1 MRATGEEGILGAI
14 PRCIEDITPEY
25 LTGALRTRGLIRDAA
40 VTGCQCESI
49 GVGVGFL
56 GQLARIRLDYD
67 RDERRAPRT
76 LIAKMPTVDPGGREI
91 CRLFRFY
98 EREIRFYDD
107 VAPNVEM
114 RVPERYFSAM
124 DVDAD
129 DYLLF
134 LEDITDARIGD
145 EVAGCTAAE
154 AEMAVR
160 SIAEFHAKW
169 WNSPKLDALD
179 WMPRI
184 NGPVNQSAE
193 PAYNDALEPFL
204 ELFGNRLSPAMRSIT
219 QDMRTHVVDLL
230 DALEPAPRTI
240 AHGDFR
246 LDNIFFSKA
255 GGSSPIAVIDWQ
267 ISNRGRGVFDVAYF
281 LSSCV
286 EPEVRRAEEQR
297 LMRMWHE
304 IAARGHSGYSFDD
317 AWTDYRRAVLF
328 CNVYTVIA
336 IGTLDMANER
346 GSALFQAWLR
356 RRNTAIEDLEAGRL
370 MPA

>member
-1 MRATGEEGILGAI
+1 MGSRI
-14 PRCIEDITPEY
+14 PRSIDEITPEY
-25 LTGALRTRGLIRDAA
+25 LTESLGSRGIVGDAR
-40 VTGCQCESI
+40 VTSCECEGI
-49 GVGVGFL
+49 GVGAGFL
-56 GQLARIRLDYD
+56 GQLGRLRLSYD
-67 RDERRAPRT
+67 REAPDAPRS

-91 CRLFRFY
+91 CRLFQFY

-107 VAPNVEM
+107 VAPHVKM
-114 RVPERYFSAM
+114 RVPRRYFSAM

-134 LEDITDARIGD
+134 LEDITDARMGD

-154 AEMAVR
+154 AETAIR
-160 SIAEFHAKW
+160 SIAEFHATW
-169 WNSPKLDALD
+169 WNSPKLDGLG
-179 WMPRI
+179 WMPYI
-184 NGPVNQSAE
+184 NGPINQSAE
-193 PAYNDALEPFL
+193 PSYNQAFEPFMR
-204 ELFGNRLSPAMRSIT
+204 LFGDRLSPAVRSVAEG
-219 QDMRTHVVDLL
+219 MRTHVVDLL
-230 DALEPAPRTI
+230 NALEPAPRTI

-246 LDNIFFSKA
+246 LDNIFFSRPGA
-255 GGSSPIAVIDWQ
+255 ASPLAVIDWQ

-286 EPEVRRAEEQR
+286 EPDVRRSEEQR
-297 LMRMWHE
+297 LLRMWHE
-304 IAARGHSGYSFDD
+304 IATRNHAGYSLDE

-356 RRNTAIEDLEAGRL
+356 RRNTAIEDLDTGALIPG
-370 MPA
+370 